1 MKGES
6 SAVSKAANNW
16 SRLVAEG
23 LVTDGDTNTKLPF
36 KKMSKAYGLAY
47 IEYLQAA
54 WQANAG
60 CLTEEEFCRV
70 NGGVP
75 KGFFD
80 KKVNCG

>member
-1 MKGES
+1 
-6 SAVSKAANNW
+6 
-16 SRLVAEG
+16 VAEG
-23 LVTDGDTNTKLPF
+23 LVVDGDSNTKYPF

-54 WQANAG
+54 WKANAD
-60 CLTEEEFCRV
+60 CLSEVEFCEI

-80 KKVNCG
+80 KTVR

>member
-1 MKGES
+1 
-6 SAVSKAANNW
+6 
-16 SRLVAEG
+16 
-23 LVTDGDTNTKLPF
+23 
-36 KKMSKAYGLAY
+36 MSKAYGLAY